1 MLVRFVVSNYLSF
14 GEETEFN
21 MLTGAPRR
29 FKEHVYQYG
38 DLELLKTA
46 AIYGP
51 NGAGKSNLVKAI
63 LLLKGI
69 VTDDDGVGQF
79 SFDTFRLKPGMKNE
93 PTSLEAEFISEGL
106 VYNYGIEIKEE
117 KISEEWFYRTGKSK
131 DELIFKR
138 TTKDGKTK
146 IEANKQIIENEED
159 KLRVKLY
166 EEELLPDNKPLL
178 NMLAGAKRVF
188 DDVKNAFSW
197 FKEKL
202 TILDPQSFAVGLSV
216 QYLLKPTFKRFV
228 DDLLPS
234 LKTGVS
240 HLNLVSTDF
249 DRYFGEDDW
258 EFSEDIKRTLRNSK
272 KEYETIKEPDSCHA
286 AIAVKEG
293 EKFIV
298 KRLVTVHTSDD
309 GGAYQ
314 FEIKEES
321 DGTQRVLDF
330 VPAFFDIINEEK
342 TLIIDEINQSI
353 HPYLLKEL
361 VAKFV
366 NDPNTKGQLIFTT
379 HESNLLDQEIF
390 RQDEIWFAEKKPS
403 GETAFYP
410 LSDFDIRYDLD
421 IRKGYLNGRF
431 GAIPFLGNFKDLK
444 WDRYGADKQAV

>member
-14 GEETEFN
+14 GAETEFN

-63 LLLKGI
+63 LLLKEV
-69 VTDDDGVGQF
+69 VTGEDGVDNYQF
-79 SFDTFRLKPGMKNE
+79 EPFRLASGMEDKP
-93 PTSLEAEFISEGL
+93 THLEAEFIAEGI
-106 VYNYGIEIKEE
+106 VYSYGISVWQQ
-117 KISEEWFYRTGKSK
+117 KITEEWLYRTGKAK
-131 DELIFKR
+131 DELIFQR
-138 TTKDGKTK
+138 NTKDGVTK
-146 IEANKQIIENEED
+146 IEANKQLLSTEED
-159 KLRVKLY
+159 KMRFKLY
-166 EEELLPDNKPLL
+166 EEELLLDTKPLL
-178 NMLAGAKRVF
+178 SMLASAKRVF
-188 DDVKNAFSW
+188 EDVKNAFEW
-197 FKEKL
+197 FSEKL
-202 TILDPQSFAVGLSV
+202 MILDPKTMADGLSV
-216 QYLLKPTFKRFV
+216 QFMFTPLFKKFV

-234 LKTGVS
+234 LKTGIAK
-240 HLNLVSTDF
+240 LELVSVDI

-258 EFSEDIKRTLRNSK
+258 EQSAEIKRTLRNGK
-272 KEYETIKEPDSCHA
+272 AVYEVVKDANSDHA
-286 AIAVKEG
+286 AVAVKEG
-293 EKFIV
+293 DKIWV
-298 KRLVTVHTSDD
+298 KRLNAVHEDQEGKFFS
-309 GGAYQ
+309 

-330 VPAFFDIINEEK
+330 APALFDVIYEQK

-403 GETAFYP
+403 GETTFYP
-410 LSDFDIRYDLD
+410 LSDYDIRYDLD

-431 GAIPFLGNFKDLK
+431 GAIPFLGNLKDLK
-444 WDRYGADKQAV
+444 WGKYAEAEPVV